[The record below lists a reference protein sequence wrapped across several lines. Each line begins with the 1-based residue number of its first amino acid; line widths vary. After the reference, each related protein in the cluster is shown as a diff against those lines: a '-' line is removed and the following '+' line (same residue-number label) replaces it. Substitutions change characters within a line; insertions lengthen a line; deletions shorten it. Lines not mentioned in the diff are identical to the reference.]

1 MSQIQKADFLDRNSM
16 PTLLEGLA
24 DFRVVVVNGPR
35 QSGKTVLLGQLHEQ
49 AGGTL
54 VTFDDPGVLESAVS
68 DPVGFVSGFT
78 KPLLIDEVQRAGDPL
93 LRAIKAQVDRDTT
106 PGQFVL
112 AGSTRF
118 LTVPTLSESLA
129 GRVFIVDL
137 WPFSHVELAGH
148 VDQFMDRVFE
158 GPWSLIARA
167 EALENRSDY
176 FRRSYIGGF
185 PEVVAKRS
193 EKARS
198 AWFSSYIRTV
208 TQRDI
213 KEISRIREAAELPR
227 LLRLLAGITAQEL
240 NVAKTARRANM
251 DDQTLHNYLPLLETV
266 YLTHLVPGWSRNL
279 TSKVKRRPKIY
290 LTDTGMAS
298 HLLGVNPDALA
309 RPISPVSGPLLETF
323 VLNELAKQRTWS
335 SVTADLYH
343 FRDRDGAEVDIVMES
358 HDGRVVGL
366 EVKSGQT
373 VSKDDFHWLEMMRDK
388 LGPDFVQGVVLYTG
402 TRALPFGDRLSALPI
417 AALWETE

>member
-1 MSQIQKADFLDRNSM
+1 MPARQKPDFLDRSAM
-16 PTLLEGLA
+16 PTLVESLA
-24 DFRVVVVNGPR
+24 DFRVIVVNGPR
-35 QSGKTVLLGQLHEQ
+35 QSGKTILLGQLQ
-49 AGGTL
+49 RRIGGTL
-54 VTFDDPGVLESAVS
+54 VTFDDPEILEAAIS
-68 DPVGFVSGFT
+68 DPVGFIGGFT

-93 LRAIKAQVDRDTT
+93 LRAIKAQVDREPR

-137 WPFSHVELAGH
+137 WPFSQGELVAH
-148 VDQFMDRVFE
+148 VDQFIESVFE
-158 GPWSLIARA
+158 NPAALATQPDYSGDRA
-167 EALENRSDY
+167 TY
-176 FRRSYIGGF
+176 FRRICVGGF

-193 EKARS
+193 AKTRM
-198 AWFSSYIRTV
+198 AWFNAYIRTV

-213 KEISRIREAAELPR
+213 KEISRIHQAAELPR
-227 LLRLLAGITAQEL
+227 LLRLLAGLTAQEL
-240 NVAKTARRANM
+240 NVAKVARRAKL

-266 YLTHLVPGWSRNL
+266 YLAHRIPGWSRNL

-290 LTDTGMAS
+290 LTDTGIAA
-298 HLLGVNPDALA
+298 HLLGVNPDGLA
-309 RPISPVSGPLLETF
+309 RPTSRASGLLLETF

-335 SVTADLYH
+335 SVAVELYH

-358 HDGRVVGL
+358 HDGKVVGL

-373 VSKDDFHWLEMMRDK
+373 VSRDDFVWLEMMRDK
-388 LGPDFVQGVVLYTG
+388 LGPEFVRGVVLYTG
-402 TRALPFGDRLSALPI
+402 ARALPFGDRLWALPV
-417 AALWETE
+417 AALWGAE